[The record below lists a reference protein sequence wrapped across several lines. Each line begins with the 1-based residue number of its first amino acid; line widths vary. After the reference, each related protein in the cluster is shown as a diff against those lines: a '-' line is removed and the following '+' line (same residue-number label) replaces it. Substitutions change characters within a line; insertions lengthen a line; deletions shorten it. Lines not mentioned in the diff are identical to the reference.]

1 MTDVREA
8 TDDLLAEKPEL
19 ESDLRELLAVDER
32 ADGWTFDDVSFDSG
46 TFGELV
52 SRDIVAKADGEYG
65 VVDSDAVRA
74 SLDGDD
80 QPDDGDRPAASV
92 FSSLSFPSASREI
105 AGALGGALLFVAA
118 MRAYFVGHVFRS
130 DGVLLSSNDPYL
142 YRYWVDQL
150 STKAVGVLDF
160 SVLSDLPDAVA
171 NGEPLMVATLW
182 WVTNALG
189 GADASG
195 AVLAWY
201 PVLSALVVG
210 LLVYAIA
217 VRVTGDRR
225 VGIASVLLLGVI
237 PAFAYRTGLGFSDH
251 HAFDYPWLALT
262 ALALVELA
270 DVGHAELEDART
282 WLVSGILGVAVAGQ
296 VLAWEA
302 GPLLV
307 GALGVFVA
315 VRTVA
320 DVRAGKSSLAANAP
334 IVVGL
339 AIATVLSH
347 LAHTGFGWHS
357 GVVAYSPALV
367 LVGVV
372 GVSLVGEAFY
382 RSELPAFVFGTTEV
396 AGALGGVA
404 LLQVFLPSYM
414 DVLMR
419 RLDFLLT
426 KTGPAETNSLFAG
439 AIGPLIGPVLELGFV
454 WILGLPVL
462 VYVSWRAYR
471 ANHSSWLVV
480 VAYAW
485 HFLVLAALQRRFVG
499 ELAPFF
505 AVLAGWGFVA
515 FAAKMDIVDWPAFV
529 RGALK
534 LSHDDSNGG
543 PSIGFPSRST
553 ITALTILFLFVSSA
567 GAVQTTV
574 RHEQVKIGSDNYAAA
589 QTVNSYADQRGL
601 EYPENYVLSK
611 WGRNRMY
618 NYFVNGEARSYSFA
632 NENYEPFLAAN
643 NSEAQY
649 QQLRDRVGF
658 VITKNLDLPGR
669 VPSDI
674 MYSRLHSRFGS
685 AGDDGAPGVGHYR
698 AIYASDD
705 GSVKAFALVPGA
717 NLTGTGPTGETI
729 TISTDVELENTAFEY
744 RRNVE
749 TNQNGTFAV
758 IVPYPGTYEVGN
770 RSIEVSEDAVENG
783 KNVSVS
789 R

>member
-8 TDDLLAEKPEL
+8 TDDLLAEKPDL

-32 ADGWTFDDVSFDSG
+32 ADGWTFDDVPFDSG

-52 SRDIVAKADGEYG
+52 SRNIVVKEDGEYE
-65 VVDSDAVRA
+65 VVDPDAVRA

-80 QPDDGDRPAASV
+80 KPDDGDESAVLA
-92 FSSLSFPSASREI
+92 FSSLSLPSVSRET
-105 AGALGGALLFVAA
+105 AGVLGGALLFVAA
-118 MRAYFVGHVFRS
+118 MRAYFVGHVFRP
-130 DGVLLSSNDPYL
+130 DGVLLSSNDPYY

-150 STKAVGVLDF
+150 SIEAVGIFDF
-160 SVLSDLPDAVA
+160 SVLSDLPGAVA

-201 PVLSALVVG
+201 PVLSALVIGV
-210 LLVYAIA
+210 LVYAIA

-270 DVGHAELEDART
+270 DVGHADLEDAKT
-282 WLVSGILGVAVAGQ
+282 WIASGVLGVAVAGQ
-296 VLAWEA
+296 VMAWEA

-307 GALGVFVA
+307 GALGIFVA

-320 DVRAGKSSLAANAP
+320 DVRAGESSLAANAP

-339 AIATVLSH
+339 AVASMLSH

-372 GVSLVGEAFY
+372 GVSLVGEAFH
-382 RSELPAFVFGTTEV
+382 RTELPAFVFGTTEV
-396 AGALGGVA
+396 AGALGGLA
-404 LLQVFLPSYM
+404 LLQVFLPAYAQQLNSQFG
-414 DVLMR
+414 
-419 RLDFLLT
+419 RLLG
-426 KTGPAETNSLFAG
+426 KSGPAEAKSLFAG

-454 WILGLPVL
+454 WVLGLPVL
-462 VYVSWRAYR
+462 LYAGWRAYR
-471 ANHSSWLVV
+471 DNHTSWLVV
-480 VAYAW
+480 VTYGGY
-485 HFLVLAALQRRFVG
+485 FLIMAALQRRFVG

-505 AVLAGWGFVA
+505 AILAGWGFVA
-515 FAAKMDIVDWPAFV
+515 FAAKMDIVRWPAFV
-529 RGALK
+529 KDESKSLRG
-534 LSHDDSNGG
+534 DSDET
-543 PSIGFPSRST
+543 PSLGLPSRST
-553 ITALTILFLFVSSA
+553 ITALVVLFLFVSSA

-574 RHEQVKIGSDNYAAA
+574 RHEQVKIGVDNYAAA
-589 QTVNSYADQRGL
+589 QAIDAYADQRGL
-601 EYPENYVLSK
+601 EYRENYVLSK

-618 NYFVNGEARSYSFA
+618 NYFVNGEARGYGFA
-632 NENYEPFLAAN
+632 RNNYEPFLAAN

-649 QQLRDRVGF
+649 QRLNNRVGF
-658 VITKNLDLPGR
+658 VITKDLDLPGQ

-674 MYSRLHSRFGS
+674 MYSRLHFRFGS

-698 AIYASDD
+698 AMYASDD
-705 GSVKAFALVPGA
+705 GSVKVFALVPGA
-717 NLTGTGPTGETI
+717 NITGTGPAGETV
-729 TISTDVELENTAFEY
+729 TVSTDVELESAAFEY
-744 RRNVE
+744 RRKVMVD
-749 TNQNGTFAV
+749 QNGTFSV
-758 IVPYPGTYEVGN
+758 TVPYPGTYSVGD
-770 RSIEVSEDAVENG
+770 RSVDVSEKAVENG
-783 KNVSVS
+783 GNVSVEE
-789 R
+789 

>member
-32 ADGWTFDDVSFDSG
+32 ADGWTFDDVPFDSG

-52 SRDIVAKADGEYG
+52 SRDIVAKEDGEYK
-65 VVDSDAVRA
+65 VVDPDAVRA

-80 QPDDGDRPAASV
+80 EPDDGDDSGGSTL
-92 FSSLSFPSASREI
+92 SSLTLPSVSRET
-105 AGALGGALLFVAA
+105 AGALGGTLLFVAV
-118 MRAYFVGHVFRS
+118 MRAYFLGHVFRP
-130 DGVLLSSNDPYL
+130 DGVLLSSNDPYY

-150 STKAVGVLDF
+150 SVEAVGIFDF
-160 SVLSDLPDAVA
+160 SVLSDLPGAVA

-182 WVTNALG
+182 WVTNALD

-270 DVGHAELEDART
+270 DVGHAELEGART
-282 WLVSGILGVAVAGQ
+282 WLASGVLGVAVAGQ
-296 VLAWEA
+296 VMAWEA

-307 GALGVFVA
+307 GALGIFVA

-320 DVRAGKSSLAANAP
+320 DVRAGESSLAANTP
-334 IVVGL
+334 IVAGL
-339 AIATVLSH
+339 ALASVISH

-372 GVSLVGEAFY
+372 GVSLVGEAFH
-382 RSELPAFVFGTTEV
+382 RTELPAFVFGTTEV
-396 AGALGGVA
+396 AGALGGLA
-404 LLQVFLPSYM
+404 LLQVFLPAYAQQFYSQF
-414 DVLMR
+414 D
-419 RLDFLLT
+419 RLLGT
-426 KTGPAETNSLFAG
+426 SGPAEAKSLFAG

-454 WILGLPVL
+454 WVLGLPVL
-462 VYVSWRAYR
+462 VYAGWRAYR
-471 ANHSSWLVV
+471 ANHTSWLVV
-480 VAYAW
+480 ATYGGY
-485 HFLVLAALQRRFVG
+485 FLVLAALQRRFVG

-505 AVLAGWGFVA
+505 AILAGWGFVA
-515 FAAKMDIVDWPAFV
+515 FAAKMDIVSWPAFV
-529 RGALK
+529 KDEAASPRG
-534 LSHDDSNGG
+534 DPDEG
-543 PSIGFPSRST
+543 PSLGLPSRST
-553 ITALTILFLFVSSA
+553 ITALVVLFLFVSSA

-574 RHEQVKIGSDNYAAA
+574 RHEQVKIGDDNYAAA
-589 QTVNSYADQRGL
+589 QSINAYADQRAL

-618 NYFVNGEARSYSFA
+618 NYFVNGEAKGYGFA
-632 NENYEPFLAAN
+632 DNNYEPFLAAN

-649 QQLRDRVGF
+649 QRLNNRVGF
-658 VITKNLDLPGR
+658 VITKDLDLPGQ

-674 MYSRLHSRFGS
+674 MYSRLHFRFGS

-698 AIYASDD
+698 AMYASDD

-717 NLTGTGPTGETI
+717 NITGTGPAGETV
-729 TISTDVELENTAFEY
+729 TVSTDVETENAVFEY
-744 RRNVE
+744 RRDV
-749 TNQNGTFAV
+749 TVDQNGTFSV
-758 IVPYPGTYEVGN
+758 TVPYSGTYSVGD
-770 RSIEVSEDAVENG
+770 RSVDVSEEVVENG
-783 KNVSVS
+783 GNVSVEE
-789 R
+789 